1 LEIVNLGKLYDVCS
15 LIFGVGAGL
24 AAKKKKK
31 LAFSMRNPVLGLFLA
46 KILPSGLP

>member
-1 LEIVNLGKLYDVCS
+1 LEIVNLGKLYDACN

-24 AAKKKKK
+24 AAKKK
-31 LAFSMRNPVLGLFLA
+31 LAFFMRNPVLGLFLA